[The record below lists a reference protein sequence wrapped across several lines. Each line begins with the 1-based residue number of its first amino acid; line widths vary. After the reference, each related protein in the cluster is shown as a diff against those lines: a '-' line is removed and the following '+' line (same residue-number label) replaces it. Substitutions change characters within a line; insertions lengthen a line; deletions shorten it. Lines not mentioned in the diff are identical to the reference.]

1 MSAPSDPLQEALRLH
16 QSGQL
21 KRAEE
26 IYRQILASNPDD
38 ADALHLLGVT
48 ELQAGQHQLAVDHI
62 CRAIGVKATQA
73 DYHHHLGQAYQ
84 ALGRSVNAR
93 ASFVQAL
100 KLNPALAASHYH
112 LGLVEHNASD
122 WAAAAQH
129 YERALRLRPEMVEAH
144 VNLGDV
150 LRAQGKLDEAATEYR
165 AAVRL
170 RPECVEALHNLGAA
184 LVELERFQEAA
195 DCLQELVSRQ
205 PELAEGHY
213 NLGRAWKGL
222 GRSSEAQSQFQ
233 EALQVRPDF
242 AIAHYAI
249 ANMLHEQGDLQAAS
263 EAYCRALVLDPND
276 PDTLTNY
283 GKVLQKQ
290 GKHAEALDNYNR
302 AIELKPDLAVAHFS
316 RAMILLRDANFA
328 VGWKDYEWRVKLP
341 NFPLEVREESLWDGS
356 NLRGQTLLVH
366 AEQGLGD
373 TLQFIRFV
381 PLLKALA
388 PDVIVRVQTPLVPL
402 LRESGFCVFGDD
414 DPLPNFDWQVPLLSL
429 PRILGTN
436 LSNIPSDVPYLLA
449 DRALAARWRERLR
462 IIGGFKVGI
471 AWQGNP
477 NHVADRQR
485 SIPLASF
492 APLAQVPSVNLVS
505 LQKDAGPDQIAKCAE
520 VVPVETLDGLDEHG
534 GAFMDSAAVMTNLD
548 LVVTSDTAVAH
559 LAGALGVSV
568 WVALP
573 AAADWRWLANRDDSP
588 WYPTMRL
595 FRQSTPGD
603 WAVVFERIATE
614 VAGVIGQTAPHR

>member
-26 IYRQILASNPDD
+26 IYRQILGSNPDD
-38 ADALHLLGVT
+38 PDALHLLGVT

-436 LSNIPSDVPYLLA
+436 LSNIPDRVPYLLA
-449 DRALAARWRERLR
+449 DQPSAARWHERLKNFD
-462 IIGGFKVGI
+462 GFKVGI

-477 NHVADRQR
+477 KHVADRQR

-492 APLAQVPSVNLVS
+492 APLAQVPNVRLVS
-505 LQKDAGPDQIAKCAE
+505 LQKDTGPDQIAKCAE
-520 VVPVETLDGLDEHG
+520 VVPVETLDGLDEQG
-534 GAFMDSAAVMTNLD
+534 GAFMDTAAVMTNLD

-559 LAGALGVSV
+559 LAGALGLSV
-568 WVALP
+568 WVALS
-573 AAADWRWLANRDDSP
+573 AAADWRWLADRDDSP

-603 WAVVFERIATE
+603 WSVVFERIAAE